1 MNIDRAILLLVLNE
15 SIRNTH
21 RLDTIMTSQENMTAD
36 VAALNDGLAQ
46 IEAEVASLKI
56 QPAAAQLDLSRLDQ
70 VVARV
75 RGDVPAVPAAPA
87 STDTPAATPPADPAP
102 SAPTAVTQDVP
113 QPDTAPQAT
122 PPAA

>member
-21 RLDTIMTSQENMTAD
+21 RLEAIMTSQENVTAD

-46 IEAEVASLKI
+46 IEAEVASLKA
-56 QPAAAQLDLSRLDQ
+56 QPAAAQLDLSGLDA
-70 VVARV
+70 VVSRV
-75 RGDVPAVPAAPA
+75 KGDVPAAPA
-87 STDTPAATPPADPAP
+87 AP

-113 QPDTAPQAT
+113 QPDAAPQAT